1 MQFEALYYD
10 EELDKVVTTKLDNER
25 LIVEDEDD
33 NSNVEDLSFEYDI
46 KNGWVKGNATVTPAL
61 INAPLIY
68 ETLVDGEAVDTIERN
83 PHLEDHYRGAEDAFN
98 VLFTNYILTL
108 PMDTALSAGRVKK
121 RFWYNLS
128 SGALVGA
135 KGSSKGLRLH
145 QGVLGRD
152 GKLERVESL
161 SVLPNVYS
169 SGDTCHGD
177 LQGVREYRERTGK
190 TSEDV
195 DVLAT
200 SYALFQS
207 GVGNDDLKTTR
218 GGVRVSYEVLVDIL
232 TRFKDGYVASL
243 EDDEARSKLE
253 HYIIEF
259 RSWVENRIE
268 RYDEDINYFS
278 INKNQ
283 LGAILN
289 VVDGYY
295 IEDFL

>member
-33 NSNVEDLSFEYDI
+33 NSNEEDLSFEYDI
-46 KNGWVKGNATVTPAL
+46 KNGWVKGNATVTPSL

-108 PMDTALSAGRVKK
+108 PMDTALSEGRVKK

-177 LQGVREYRERTGK
+177 LRGVREYRERTGK
-190 TSEDV
+190 TSDDV

-243 EDDEARSKLE
+243 EDDDAKSKLE

-259 RSWVENRIE
+259 RSWVETRIE

>member
-33 NSNVEDLSFEYDI
+33 NSNEEDLSFEYDI
-46 KNGWVKGNATVTPAL
+46 KNGWVKGNATVTPSL

-177 LQGVREYRERTGK
+177 LRGVREYRERTGK
-190 TSEDV
+190 TSDDV

-243 EDDEARSKLE
+243 EDDDAKSKLE

-259 RSWVENRIE
+259 RSWVETRIE

-295 IEDFL
+295 IEDLL

>member
-33 NSNVEDLSFEYDI
+33 NSNEEDLSFEYDI

-68 ETLVDGEAVDTIERN
+68 ETNVHGEAVDTIERN

-177 LQGVREYRERTGK
+177 LRGVREYRERTGK
-190 TSEDV
+190 TEDDV

-207 GVGNDDLKTTR
+207 GVGNDDLRSTKS
-218 GGVRVSYEVLVDIL
+218 GVRIPFEVLVDIL

-243 EDDEARSKLE
+243 EEGEAKNKLVD
-253 HYIIEF
+253 YIVSY
-259 RSWVENRIE
+259 RSWAVRCIE
-268 RYDEDINYFS
+268 RDGEYDNYLS

>member
-145 QGVLGRD
+145 QGVLGRE

-190 TSEDV
+190 TSDDV

-243 EDDEARSKLE
+243 EDDEAKSKLE

>member
-46 KNGWVKGNATVTPAL
+46 KNGWVKGNATVTPSL

-68 ETLVDGEAVDTIERN
+68 ETHVDGEAVDTIERN

-177 LQGVREYRERTGK
+177 LRGVRDYRERTGK
-190 TSEDV
+190 TEDDV

-243 EDDEARSKLE
+243 EDDEAKSKLE

-259 RSWVENRIE
+259 RSWVVRRIE

>member
-25 LIVEDEDD
+25 LIVEDEDG
-33 NSNVEDLSFEYDI
+33 NSSEEDLSFEYDI
-46 KNGWVKGNATVTPAL
+46 KNGWVKGNATVTPSL

-68 ETLVDGEAVDTIERN
+68 ETRVDGEAVDTIERN
-83 PHLEDHYRGAEDAFN
+83 PRLEDHYRGAEDAFN

-177 LQGVREYRERTGK
+177 LRGVREYRERTGK
-190 TSEDV
+190 TEDDV

-243 EDDEARSKLE
+243 EDDEAKSKLE

>member
-33 NSNVEDLSFEYDI
+33 NSNEEDLSFEYDI

-68 ETLVDGEAVDTIERN
+68 ETNVDGDAVDTIERN

-190 TSEDV
+190 TSDDV

-243 EDDEARSKLE
+243 EDDEAKSKLE

-259 RSWVENRIE
+259 RSWVVNRIE

>member
-10 EELDKVVTTKLDNER
+10 EELDKVVTTTLDNER

-33 NSNVEDLSFEYDI
+33 NSNEEDLSFEYDI

-68 ETLVDGEAVDTIERN
+68 ETNVDGDAVDTIERN

-190 TSEDV
+190 TSDDV

-243 EDDEARSKLE
+243 EDDEAKSKLE

-268 RYDEDINYFS
+268 MYGEDANYFS

>member
-33 NSNVEDLSFEYDI
+33 NSNEEDLSFEYDI

-145 QGVLGRD
+145 QGVLGRE

-190 TSEDV
+190 TSDDV

-243 EDDEARSKLE
+243 EDDEAKSKLE

>member
-46 KNGWVKGNATVTPAL
+46 KNGWVKGNATVTPSL

-145 QGVLGRD
+145 QGVLGRE

-190 TSEDV
+190 TSDDV

-243 EDDEARSKLE
+243 EDDEAKSKLE